1 MATKWETVTT
11 YHTLHRA
18 EWELVLNHLSA
29 FPEAAQR
36 IRETL
41 DAAPENNVVSIAGS
55 RKGWE
60 RIRKLIEGDE
70 VLREVALVM
79 RWQLYAAATI
89 DW

>member
-1 MATKWETVTT
+1 MATKWDRVTT

-18 EWELVLNHLSA
+18 EWELVLKHLAS

-41 DAAPENNVVSIAGS
+41 DATNDDKIVSIAGS
-55 RKGWE
+55 RQGWE
-60 RIRKLIEGDE
+60 RIRKMIEGDA
-70 VLREVALVM
+70 VLREVAKVM
-79 RWQLYAAATI
+79 RWQLYAASMP